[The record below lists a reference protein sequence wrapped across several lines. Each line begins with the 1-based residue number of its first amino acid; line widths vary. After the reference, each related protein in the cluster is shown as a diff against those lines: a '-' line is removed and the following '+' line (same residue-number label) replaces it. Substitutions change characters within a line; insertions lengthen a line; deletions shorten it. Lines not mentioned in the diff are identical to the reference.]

1 MKQSNW
7 LFRITAALLSGSLLL
22 TTISFPA
29 MANDT
34 SVSASSGTE
43 TVIDETETTTSTEF
57 TAETDNSSAS
67 SETESEIKAVSAYHT
82 ITSFAP
88 LPDEYKEFYLPPQKP
103 GLIMVPEM
111 QYVAVRGRGNPNE
124 PGGRL

>member
-1 MKQSNW
+1 MKQSKW

-43 TVIDETETTTSTEF
+43 TVIDETETTTSTES
-57 TAETDNSSAS
+57 TAETDNSTAS

-88 LPDEYKEFYLPPQKP
+88 LPDEYKEFYLS
-103 GLIMVPEM
+103 
-111 QYVAVRGRGNPNE
+111 
-124 PGGRL
+124 